1 MLMFTSVFIA
11 CAFLGAIVGFF
22 AGLLGIG
29 GGLIIVPVL
38 VYLLPLLGISA
49 ELAFPMAL
57 ATSLASIIFT
67 STSAAFAHHKNGNI
81 PWPLA
86 KSLVTTVAIG
96 AVLGAIIA
104 GLLSLQALTTIF
116 GSAVL
121 ILAIYMF
128 LSIKIE
134 RSIPLPSKWW
144 LQFIGLFTG
153 ILASLMGIAGGA
165 ILVPILMYCSLSM
178 RQAIGVAT
186 ASGIIVALFGT
197 LGYIFVGLG
206 QSELPPWSIGYIYLP
221 ALLGIVLTSSLFAP
235 LGVKAGAKL
244 SLPYLKKGFAMFL
257 MLVAIKMM
265 WY

>member
-1 MLMFTSVFIA
+1 MFTSVFIA
-11 CAFLGAIVGFF
+11 CALLGAIVGFF

-67 STSAAFAHHKNGNI
+67 SSSAAFAHHKNGNI
-81 PWPLA
+81 PWSIA
-86 KSLVTTVAIG
+86 RKLVLSVAIG
-96 AVLGAIIA
+96 ALLGAVIA
-104 GLLSLQALTTIF
+104 GMLSLKALTIIF
-116 GSAVL
+116 ASAVL
-121 ILAIYMF
+121 ILAAYMF
-128 LSIKIE
+128 LSIKVQ
-134 RSIPLPSKWW
+134 RSVTLPTRWG
-144 LQFIGLFTG
+144 LQSIGLFTG
-153 ILASLMGIAGGA
+153 VLASLMGIAGGA

-186 ASGIIVALFGT
+186 ASGIIVAFFGA
-197 LGYIFVGLG
+197 LGYVVIGFG
-206 QSELPPWSIGYIYLP
+206 QSDLPPWSIGYIYLP

-244 SLPYLKKGFAMFL
+244 PLSYMKKGFALFL
-257 MLVAIKMM
+257 MLVAFKMIC
-265 WY
+265 Y

>member
-1 MLMFTSVFIA
+1 MFTSVFLA
-11 CAFLGAIVGFF
+11 CALLGAVMGFF

-81 PWPLA
+81 PWPIA
-86 KSLVTTVAIG
+86 QRLVITVAIG
-96 AVLGAIIA
+96 AMLGALIA
-104 GLLSLQALTTIF
+104 GMLSLKALTLIF
-116 GSAVL
+116 ASAVL
-121 ILAIYMF
+121 ILAAYMF
-128 LSIKIE
+128 LSIKVE
-134 RSIPLPSKWW
+134 RSVALPSNWV

-153 ILASLMGIAGGA
+153 VLASLMGIAGGA
-165 ILVPILMYCSLSM
+165 ILVPILMYYSLSM

-186 ASGIIVALFGT
+186 ASGIIVALFGA
-197 LGYIFVGLG
+197 LGYVIIGFG
-206 QSELPPWSIGYIYLP
+206 QGDLPPWSTGYIYLP

-235 LGVKAGAKL
+235 LGVKVGAKL
-244 SLPYLKKGFAMFL
+244 SLPYLKKGFAIFL

>member
-1 MLMFTSVFIA
+1 MFSSVFLA
-11 CAFLGAIVGFF
+11 CALLGAAVGFF

-81 PWPLA
+81 PWPIA
-86 KSLVTTVAIG
+86 QRLVITVAIG
-96 AVLGAIIA
+96 AMLGAVIA
-104 GLLSLQALTTIF
+104 GMLSLKALTLIF
-116 GSAVL
+116 ASAVL
-121 ILAIYMF
+121 ILAAYMF
-128 LSIKIE
+128 LSIKTE
-134 RSIPLPSKWW
+134 RSVALPSNWV

-153 ILASLMGIAGGA
+153 VLASLMGIAGGA
-165 ILVPILMYCSLSM
+165 ILVPILMYYSLSM
-178 RQAIGVAT
+178 RQAIGLAT
-186 ASGIIVALFGT
+186 ASGIIVALFGA
-197 LGYIFVGLG
+197 LGYVIIGLG
-206 QSELPPWSIGYIYLP
+206 QSDLPPWSIGYIYLP

-244 SLPYLKKGFAMFL
+244 SLPYLKKGFAIFL

>member
-1 MLMFTSVFIA
+1 MFISVFLA
-11 CAFLGAIVGFF
+11 CTLLGAVVGFF

-81 PWPLA
+81 PWPIA
-86 KSLVTTVAIG
+86 QRLVITVAIG
-96 AVLGAIIA
+96 AMLGAVIA
-104 GLLSLQALTTIF
+104 GMLSLKALTLIF
-116 GSAVL
+116 ASAVI
-121 ILAIYMF
+121 ILAAYMF
-128 LSIKIE
+128 LSIKVE
-134 RSIPLPSKWW
+134 RSVALPSNWV
-144 LQFIGLFTG
+144 LQLIGLFTG
-153 ILASLMGIAGGA
+153 VLASLMGIAGGA
-165 ILVPILMYCSLSM
+165 ILVPILMYYSLSM

-186 ASGIIVALFGT
+186 ASGIIVALFGA
-197 LGYIFVGLG
+197 LGYVIIGLG
-206 QSELPPWSIGYIYLP
+206 QSDLPPWSIGYIYLP

-244 SLPYLKKGFAMFL
+244 SLPYLKKGFAIFL

>member
-1 MLMFTSVFIA
+1 MFISVFLA
-11 CAFLGAIVGFF
+11 CALLGAVVGFF

-81 PWPLA
+81 PWPIA
-86 KSLVTTVAIG
+86 KQLVISVAIG
-96 AVLGAIIA
+96 AMLGAVIA
-104 GLLSLQALTTIF
+104 GMLSLKALTLIF
-116 GSAVL
+116 ASAVL
-121 ILAIYMF
+121 VLAAYMF
-128 LSIKIE
+128 LSIKVE
-134 RSIPLPSKWW
+134 RSVGLPSNWV
-144 LQFIGLFTG
+144 LQLIGLFTG
-153 ILASLMGIAGGA
+153 VLASLMGIAGGA

-186 ASGIIVALFGT
+186 ASGIIVALFGA
-197 LGYIFVGLG
+197 LGYVIIGFG
-206 QSELPPWSIGYIYLP
+206 QSDLPPWSIGYIYLP

-235 LGVKAGAKL
+235 LGVKAGTKL
-244 SLPYLKKGFAMFL
+244 SLLYLKKGFALFL

>member
-1 MLMFTSVFIA
+1 MFTSVFIA
-11 CAFLGAIVGFF
+11 CALLGAVVGFF

-67 STSAAFAHHKNGNI
+67 SSSAAFAHHKNGNI
-81 PWPLA
+81 PWFIA
-86 KSLVTTVAIG
+86 RKLVLSVAIG
-96 AVLGAIIA
+96 ALLGAVIA
-104 GLLSLQALTTIF
+104 GMLSLKALTIIF
-116 GSAVL
+116 ASAVL
-121 ILAIYMF
+121 ILAAYMF
-128 LSIKIE
+128 LSIKVQ
-134 RSIPLPSKWW
+134 RSVTLPTRWG
-144 LQFIGLFTG
+144 LQSIGLFTG
-153 ILASLMGIAGGA
+153 VLASLMGIAGGA

-186 ASGIIVALFGT
+186 ASGIIVAFFGA
-197 LGYIFVGLG
+197 LGYVVIGFG
-206 QSELPPWSIGYIYLP
+206 QSDLPPWSIGYIYLP

-244 SLPYLKKGFAMFL
+244 PLSYMKKGFALFL
-257 MLVAIKMM
+257 MLVAFKMIC
-265 WY
+265 Y

>member
-1 MLMFTSVFIA
+1 MFISVFLA
-11 CAFLGAIVGFF
+11 CALLGTVVGFF

-81 PWPLA
+81 PWPIA
-86 KSLVTTVAIG
+86 QRLVITVAIG
-96 AVLGAIIA
+96 AMLGAVIA
-104 GLLSLQALTTIF
+104 GMLSLKALTLIF
-116 GSAVL
+116 ASAVL
-121 ILAIYMF
+121 ILAAYMF
-128 LSIKIE
+128 LSIKVE
-134 RSIPLPSKWW
+134 RSVALPNNWV

-153 ILASLMGIAGGA
+153 VLASLMGIAGGA

-186 ASGIIVALFGT
+186 ASGIIVALFGA
-197 LGYIFVGLG
+197 LGYVIIGLG
-206 QSELPPWSIGYIYLP
+206 QSDLPPWSIGYIYLP

-235 LGVKAGAKL
+235 LGVKAGTKL
-244 SLPYLKKGFAMFL
+244 SLPYLKKGFAIFL

>member
-1 MLMFTSVFIA
+1 MFISVFLA
-11 CAFLGAIVGFF
+11 CALLGAVVGFF

-81 PWPLA
+81 PWPIA
-86 KSLVTTVAIG
+86 QRLVITVAIG
-96 AVLGAIIA
+96 AMLGALIA
-104 GLLSLQALTTIF
+104 GMLSLKALTLIF
-116 GSAVL
+116 ASAVL
-121 ILAIYMF
+121 ILAAYMF
-128 LSIKIE
+128 LSIKVE
-134 RSIPLPSKWW
+134 RSVALPSNWV

-153 ILASLMGIAGGA
+153 VLASLMGIAGGA
-165 ILVPILMYCSLSM
+165 ILVPILMYYSLSM

-186 ASGIIVALFGT
+186 ASGIIVALFGA
-197 LGYIFVGLG
+197 LGYVIIGFG
-206 QSELPPWSIGYIYLP
+206 QSDLPPWSIGYIYLP

-244 SLPYLKKGFAMFL
+244 SLPCLKKGFAIFL

>member
-1 MLMFTSVFIA
+1 MFISVFLA
-11 CAFLGAIVGFF
+11 CGLLGAIVGFF

-81 PWPLA
+81 PWPIA
-86 KSLVTTVAIG
+86 KKLVITVAIG
-96 AVLGAIIA
+96 ALLGAIIA
-104 GLLSLQALTTIF
+104 GLLSLKALTIIF
-116 GSAVL
+116 ASAVL
-121 ILAIYMF
+121 ILAAYMF
-128 LSIKIE
+128 LSIKVQRTVE
-134 RSIPLPSKWW
+134 LPTNWI
-144 LQFIGLFTG
+144 LQLIGLITG
-153 ILASLMGIAGGA
+153 VLASLMGIAGGA

-186 ASGIIVALFGT
+186 ASGIVVAFFGAI
-197 LGYIFVGLG
+197 GYVVIGFGK
-206 QSELPPWSIGYIYLP
+206 SALPDWSIGYIYLP

-235 LGVKAGAKL
+235 LGVKAGANL
-244 SLPYLKKGFAMFL
+244 SLPYLKKGFALFL
-257 MLVAIKMM
+257 ILVAVKMI
-265 WY
+265 WW

>member
-1 MLMFTSVFIA
+1 MFISVFLA
-11 CAFLGAIVGFF
+11 CALLGTVVGFF

-81 PWPLA
+81 PWPIA
-86 KSLVTTVAIG
+86 QRLVITVAIG
-96 AVLGAIIA
+96 AMLGAIIA
-104 GLLSLQALTTIF
+104 GMLSLKALTLIF
-116 GSAVL
+116 ASAVL
-121 ILAIYMF
+121 ILAAYMF
-128 LSIKIE
+128 LSIKVE
-134 RSIPLPSKWW
+134 RSVALPNNWV

-153 ILASLMGIAGGA
+153 VLASLMGIAGGA

-186 ASGIIVALFGT
+186 ASGIIVALFGA
-197 LGYIFVGLG
+197 LGYVIIGLG
-206 QSELPPWSIGYIYLP
+206 QSDLPPWSIGYIYLP

-235 LGVKAGAKL
+235 LGVKAGTKL
-244 SLPYLKKGFAMFL
+244 SLPYLKKGFAIFL

>member
-1 MLMFTSVFIA
+1 MFISVFLA
-11 CAFLGAIVGFF
+11 CALLGAVVGFF

-81 PWPLA
+81 PWPIA
-86 KSLVTTVAIG
+86 QRLVITVAIG
-96 AVLGAIIA
+96 AMLGAVIA
-104 GLLSLQALTTIF
+104 GMLSLKALTLIF
-116 GSAVL
+116 ASAVL
-121 ILAIYMF
+121 VLAVYMF
-128 LSIKIE
+128 LSIKTE
-134 RSIPLPSKWW
+134 RSVAPASNWV

-153 ILASLMGIAGGA
+153 VLASLMGIAGGA
-165 ILVPILMYCSLSM
+165 ILVPILMYYSLSM

-186 ASGIIVALFGT
+186 ASGIIVALFGA
-197 LGYIFVGLG
+197 LGYVIIGLR
-206 QSELPPWSIGYIYLP
+206 QSDLPPWSIGYIYLP

-235 LGVKAGAKL
+235 FGVKAGAKL
-244 SLPYLKKGFAMFL
+244 SLSYLKKGFAIFL

>member
-1 MLMFTSVFIA
+1 MFISVFLA
-11 CAFLGAIVGFF
+11 CALLGAVVGFF

-67 STSAAFAHHKNGNI
+67 SSSAAFAHHKNGNI
-81 PWPLA
+81 PWAIA
-86 KSLVTTVAIG
+86 KKLVITVASGALLG
-96 AVLGAIIA
+96 AVIA
-104 GLLSLQALTTIF
+104 GMLSLKALTIIF
-116 GSAVL
+116 ASAVL
-121 ILAIYMF
+121 ILAVYMF
-128 LSIKIE
+128 LSIKVQ
-134 RSIPLPSKWW
+134 RSVALPTDWR
-144 LQFIGLFTG
+144 LHLIGLFTG
-153 ILASLMGIAGGA
+153 VLASLMGIAGGA

-186 ASGIIVALFGT
+186 ASGIVVAFFGA
-197 LGYIFVGLG
+197 LGYVVIGFGE
-206 QSELPPWSIGYIYLP
+206 SNLPSWSVGYIYLP

-244 SLPYLKKGFAMFL
+244 PLVYLKKGFAIFL
-257 MLVAIKMM
+257 MLVAIKMI
-265 WY
+265 YY

>member
-1 MLMFTSVFIA
+1 MFISVFLA
-11 CAFLGAIVGFF
+11 CALLGAVVGFF

-81 PWPLA
+81 PWPIA
-86 KSLVTTVAIG
+86 KRLVISVAIG
-96 AVLGAIIA
+96 AMLGAVIA
-104 GLLSLQALTTIF
+104 GMLSLKALTLIF
-116 GSAVL
+116 ASAVL
-121 ILAIYMF
+121 VLAAYMF
-128 LSIKIE
+128 LSIKVE
-134 RSIPLPSKWW
+134 RSVGLPSNW
-144 LQFIGLFTG
+144 LSQLIGLFTG
-153 ILASLMGIAGGA
+153 VLASLMGIAGGA

-186 ASGIIVALFGT
+186 ASGIIVALFGA
-197 LGYIFVGLG
+197 LGYVIIGFG
-206 QSELPPWSIGYIYLP
+206 QSDLPPWSIGYIYLP

-235 LGVKAGAKL
+235 LGVKAGTKL
-244 SLPYLKKGFAMFL
+244 SLPYLKKGFALFL

>member
-1 MLMFTSVFIA
+1 MFISVFIA
-11 CAFLGAIVGFF
+11 CALLGAVVGFF

-81 PWPLA
+81 PWPIA
-86 KSLVTTVAIG
+86 KRLVVTVAIG
-96 AVLGAIIA
+96 AMLGAVIA
-104 GLLSLQALTTIF
+104 DMLSLKALTLIF
-116 GSAVL
+116 ASSVF

-128 LSIKIE
+128 LSIKVE
-134 RSIPLPSKWW
+134 RTVALPTNWV
-144 LQFIGLFTG
+144 LQLIGLFTG
-153 ILASLMGIAGGA
+153 VLASLMGIAGGA

-186 ASGIIVALFGT
+186 ASGIVVALFGA
-197 LGYIFVGLG
+197 LGYVFIGLG
-206 QSELPPWSIGYIYLP
+206 QSELPPWGIGYIYLP
-221 ALLGIVLTSSLFAP
+221 ALFGIVLTSSLFAP

-244 SLPYLKKGFAMFL
+244 SLPYLKKGFALFL

>member
-49 ELAFPMAL
+49 ELSFPMAL

-86 KSLVTTVAIG
+86 KSLVITVAIG
-96 AVLGAIIA
+96 AVLGAVLA
-104 GLLSLQALTTIF
+104 DLLSLNALTNIF
-116 GSAVL
+116 GTAVL
-121 ILAIYMF
+121 ILALYML
-128 LSIKIE
+128 LSIKVE
-134 RSIPLPSKWW
+134 RSVPLPSKWW
-144 LQFIGLFTG
+144 LQSIGLFTG
-153 ILASLMGIAGGA
+153 VLASLMGIAGGA
-165 ILVPILMYCSLSM
+165 ILVPILMYYSLSM

-186 ASGIIVALFGT
+186 ACGIIVALFGT
-197 LGYIFVGLG
+197 LGYVFVGLG
-206 QSELPPWSIGYIYLP
+206 QSDLPPWSVGYIYLP

-244 SLPYLKKGFAMFL
+244 SLPYLKKGFAVFL
-257 MLVAIKMM
+257 MVLAKKYSFI
-265 WY
+265 

>member
-1 MLMFTSVFIA
+1 MFVSVFIA
-11 CAFLGAIVGFF
+11 CALLGAIVGFF

-38 VYLLPLLGISA
+38 VYLFPLLGISA

-67 STSAAFAHHKNGNI
+67 SSSAAFAHHKNGNI
-81 PWPLA
+81 PWRLTQ
-86 KSLVTTVAIG
+86 SLVVTVAIG
-96 AVLGAIIA
+96 AMLGAIVA
-104 GLLSLQALTTIF
+104 GLLSLKALTIIF
-116 GSAVL
+116 ASAVL
-121 ILAIYMF
+121 VLAVYMF

-134 RSIPLPSKWW
+134 RSVPLPALWK
-144 LQFIGLFTG
+144 LQLIGLFTG
-153 ILASLMGIAGGA
+153 MLASLMGIAGGA
-165 ILVPILMYCSLSM
+165 ILVPILMYCSVSM

-186 ASGIIVALFGT
+186 ASGIVVALFGA
-197 LGYIFVGLG
+197 LGYVFVGLG
-206 QSELPPWSIGYIYLP
+206 QSNLPDWSMGYIYLP

-244 SLPYLKKGFAMFL
+244 SLRYLKKGFALFL
-257 MLVAIKMM
+257 MLVAIKMI